1 MLMRKA
7 VRVALVERVAREL
20 RERVAGSTPGFSGWA
35 DELMRAADERAE
47 YDDDDDDE
55 YEDEADILYT
65 APFGDGRE

>member
-1 MLMRKA
+1 
-7 VRVALVERVAREL
+7 
-20 RERVAGSTPGFSGWA
+20 
-35 DELMRAADERAE
+35 MRAADERAE